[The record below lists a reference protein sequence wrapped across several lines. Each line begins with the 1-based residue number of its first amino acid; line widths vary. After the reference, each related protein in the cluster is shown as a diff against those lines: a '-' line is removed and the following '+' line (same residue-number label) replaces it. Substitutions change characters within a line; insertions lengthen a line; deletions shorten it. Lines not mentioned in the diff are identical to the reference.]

1 MRQGLGCTRVLLAAV
16 LLPLQ
21 LPPTVD
27 KDRGAEAE
35 ETEEEAEDKEVV
47 EVREKS
53 GSAALHDRGRCRT
66 GADDASSA
74 GACCCCCC
82 CSGEPLLV
90 RLLAILLEQRVCEA
104 VRSEVK
110 DTAGVDQHHS
120 TRGHSV
126 CLCGC
131 RGFGGQ
137 S

>member
-16 LLPLQ
+16 LLTPL

-35 ETEEEAEDKEVV
+35 ETEEEAEDEEVV

-53 GSAALHDRGRCRT
+53 GSAALHDRGRCRA

-74 GACCCCCC
+74 DACCCCC

-90 RLLAILLEQRVCEA
+90 RLLAILLEQRVWEA

-131 RGFGGQ
+131 RGVGGQ
-137 S
+137 R